1 MPVHY
6 DTRNKRWRFA
16 FNRVVGGRR
25 YRSSRLL
32 PASWD
37 RARAE
42 AYARQEEGRLYALA
56 AGIEQPRRLISEA
69 VALYVKHRLPALK
82 NGKKAGLDLAHLL
95 THLEGHEL
103 ADLGDVARTY
113 VAAHPELAPATV
125 RNRLAYLRAAV
136 RYAYRHHQLG
146 DRDYSDR
153 MVMPTVRNER
163 QVYLQATD
171 MERLARACADKDMR
185 AVIRIAYY
193 TGCRWISEI
202 LPRQP
207 EDVIRNRTG
216 TWLVVPDTKTGEP
229 KMVPVHPAIRR
240 DLERLPFPARNW
252 RDYYAEFEAARKKA
266 KLPHVVMHD
275 LRHSTA
281 SALIS
286 AGESLHVVGQV
297 LGHKTAQ
304 STARYA
310 HLYPKA
316 AAAAMKRM
324 PTAKRA
330 RKAA

>member
-6 DTRNKRWRFA
+6 DPRNKRWRYQ

-25 YRSSRLL
+25 HRLSKLL

-56 AGIEQPRRLISEA
+56 SGLEQPRRLITEA
-69 VALYVKHRLPALK
+69 VALYVKHRLPALR
-82 NGKKAGLDLAHLL
+82 NGKKAGLDLLHLVPAI
-95 THLEGHEL
+95 EGHTL
-103 ADLGDVARTY
+103 DALGDVTRGY
-113 VAAHPELAPATV
+113 VAANPDLAPGTL

-136 RYAYRHHQLG
+136 RYAYKHHQLG

-153 MVMPTVRNER
+153 MVMPTVRNAR
-163 QVYLQATD
+163 QVYVQPREL
-171 MERLARACADKDMR
+171 ERLAAACTDKDMR
-185 AVIRIAYY
+185 AIIRIAFY

-207 EDVIRNRTG
+207 EDLVRRG
-216 TWLVVPDTKTGEP
+216 RQVWLSVPDTKTGQP
-229 KMVPVHPAIRR
+229 KMVPVHPAILKDVRR
-240 DLERLPFPARNW
+240 FPFPEQHW
-252 RDYYAEFEAARKKA
+252 RQWYELFEAARKKA
-266 KLPHVVMHD
+266 GLHGVRMHD

-281 SALIS
+281 SVLIS
-286 AGESLHVVGQV
+286 QGETLSVVGAV
-297 LGHKTAQ
+297 LGHKSSQ

-316 AAAAMKRM
+316 AAAAVRKM
-324 PTAKRA
+324 PTTKRA